1 MFFDLC
7 LFNQWRILSHS
18 SSVSHLVRRPYS
30 ERYTPPNARFLP
42 ILYPKN
48 FVEHF
53 LKLNDIFVCLFFAP
67 RGHNN
72 CFYQYKYMIKL
83 WSHKYI
89 TNAVYRQSERAP
101 KNQCSHNGGKI
112 WENINSALQQAMLQL
127 WCQSLPGRY
136 HCLLYGQQ
144 GERKKTKHEILHF
157 YHRRYLWLFHSH

>member
-1 MFFDLC
+1 MQEQCSLTFV
-7 LFNQWRILSHS
+7 S
-18 SSVSHLVRRPYS
+18 STNEEFWVIAVLY
-30 ERYTPPNARFLP
+30 P
-42 ILYPKN
+42 ILYD
-48 FVEHF
+48 F
-53 LKLNDIFVCLFFAP
+53 LNQNDILLQMLDFYFVSKKNCRTFSQVKRYFCLFFAP

-112 WENINSALQQAMLQL
+112 WENINSVLQQAMLQL

-136 HCLLYGQQ
+136 HCLLYGQ